1 MRLCLHAAAV
11 GCRGG
16 DRLVAWRSFEGGV
29 DAGVVDHALG
39 CSEWGTVRGVCTSP
53 RADRCG
59 SFVRR
64 GRATCRALA
73 VAATVVELVRSGWDG
88 AGFGRCC
95 GHWLCLEGRLQRC
108 GGCWPYLSG
117 QDRFRTIRR
126 VLPCRGWDR
135 SRLVQGG
142 LFAGG
147 GCGWSGDHR
156 TAPPGLGSDR
166 AGAAPC
172 ACAPRRPGQSGM
184 GRGRVFA
191 PVRRGWGGR
200 GGCGAIALCS
210 VDRGR

>member
-1 MRLCLHAAAV
+1 MLGVGDGSRRLHLPA
-11 GCRGG
+11 CRSL
-16 DRLVAWRSFEGGV
+16 RQ
-29 DAGVVDHALG
+29 
-39 CSEWGTVRGVCTSP
+39 
-53 RADRCG
+53 
-59 SFVRR
+59 FVRR
-64 GRATCRALA
+64 RRATCRAVA

-95 GHWLCLEGRLQRC
+95 GYWLCLEGRLQRC

-126 VLPCRGWDR
+126 VLPCRGWDQF
-135 SRLVQGG
+135 RLVQGG

-200 GGCGAIALCS
+200 GGCGAIALSSWTEADSGPKRAS
-210 VDRGR
+210 VRSRFSSPAHYFLP